1 LAPGAEP
8 FLFRGR
14 RTMTQQIDK
23 PQAAAAT
30 GSLAAQHGRL
40 RRYARS
46 SESYERAQRSLAGG
60 VSSNFRLGG
69 DPVPLF
75 FERGEGAHLF
85 DVDGNDYIDFVLG
98 MGPGIIGHAHPAVV
112 AAVRDEVGRGQL
124 FAGQTRGEVEL
135 AERFQSAVPCAERV
149 RFGSSGTEMVQAA
162 LRIARA
168 ATGRDLIAKFEG
180 HYHGWLDP
188 VLTSV
193 APPLELAG
201 PEATPTPYLPSE
213 GQVAN
218 SVENLR
224 ILPWNNADAVRA
236 LLTGPDGDRIAGLIM
251 EPILCNTSVIP
262 PEPGFV
268 EVVREL
274 TRANDTVLIFDEV
287 ITGFR
292 VGLGGAQGRLGVT
305 PDLAVFAKAMASGFP
320 IAALAGSQALM
331 ELTRKAVLHGGTYN
345 ANVSS
350 VAAANA
356 TLRVLM
362 DASDDPYARME
373 RLGAQLIDGLR
384 DAASQTGAG
393 LAVQGLGPVF
403 NTTFGTG
410 RVRNYR
416 EYARTDLAAQ
426 RRFLIALQDRGV
438 RVTGRGTWFLSAVH
452 SEADIEATIT
462 AATDALATDAA

>member
-1 LAPGAEP
+1 MADLSSPNARAE
-8 FLFRGR
+8 
-14 RTMTQQIDK
+14 
-23 PQAAAAT
+23 
-30 GSLAAQHGRL
+30 
-40 RRYARS
+40 RYARS
-46 SESYERAQRSLAGG
+46 SESYARAERSLAAG

-98 MGPGIIGHAHPAVV
+98 MGPGILGHAPAAVV
-112 AAVRDEVGRGQL
+112 AAVRDEVSRGQL
-124 FAGQTRGEVEL
+124 FAGQTHAEVEL
-135 AERFQSAVPCAERV
+135 AERFQTAVPCAERV

-162 LRIARA
+162 LRLARA

-193 APPLELAG
+193 TPPLDLAG
-201 PEATPTPYLPSE
+201 PEEAPTPYLPSE

-218 SVENLR
+218 SVDNVR
-224 ILPWNNADAVRA
+224 ILPWNHPDAVRA
-236 LLTGPDGDRIAGLIM
+236 LLTGPDRGRIAGLIM
-251 EPILCNTSVIP
+251 EPILCNTSVIA
-262 PEPGFV
+262 PEPGFL
-268 EVVREL
+268 ELVREL
-274 TRANDTVLIFDEV
+274 TRANETVLIFDEV

-292 VGLGGAQGRLGVT
+292 VGLGGAQRRLGVT

-373 RLGAQLIDGLR
+373 RLGGQLMDGLR
-384 DAASQTGAG
+384 DAAREAG
-393 LAVQGLGPVF
+393 TDLAVQGLGPVF
-403 NTTFGTG
+403 NTTFGAG
-410 RVRNYR
+410 PVHDYR
-416 EYARTDLAAQ
+416 EYARTDLATQ

-438 RVTGRGTWFLSAVH
+438 RVTSRGTWFMSAAH
-452 SEADIEATIT
+452 TDADIEATI
-462 AATDALATDAA
+462 AAARSALATIHTG